1 MRQTELVDS
10 AAPGQASVLCH
21 GWLHAPR
28 CSNLVEQQKPWRPCL
43 AGNPS
48 RYNALETD
56 GAPEGMNLGTGL
68 RPFQSPECLVSTHFA
83 TLRV

>member
-48 RYNALETD
+48 RYNTLEIT
-56 GAPEGMNLGTGL
+56 GAPGEIRTPYPLVRSQVLYPDEL
-68 RPFQSPECLVSTHFA
+68 RARGREL
-83 TLRV
+83 

>member
-10 AAPGQASVLCH
+10 AAPGQASMLCH
-21 GWLHAPR
+21 GWLHAPT

-48 RYNALETD
+48 RYSTLEIA
-56 GAPEGMNLGTGL
+56 GAPEGMDQGTGL
-68 RPFQSPECLVSTHFA
+68 KLFGSHEWPDAILERT
-83 TLRV
+83 

>member
-10 AAPGQASVLCH
+10 AAPGQASMLCH
-21 GWLHAPR
+21 GWLHAPT

-56 GAPEGMNLGTGL
+56 GAPGEIRTPYPLVRSQVLYPDEL
-68 RPFQSPECLVSTHFA
+68 RARGREL
-83 TLRV
+83 